1 MPSGSAIQ
9 MGEVVLDDLP
19 NNARVN
25 AVISMTQHVAETAD
39 ALPRLIGRKRLGL
52 VSQPPSSLA
61 DDQERVQD
69 GVKCLLVSGKTISIK
84 PCREPLYS
92 IDILKD
98 IGKSL
103 YLLFRRQAPHL
114 ARWRAAAAP
123 CEPAHS
129 QYRPGSRVS
138 LEGAA
143 SARPTGRNTQSRART
158 FPGSVGRPH
167 LHPNGRSPRPERQ
180 TRRWTG
186 SLSLQPLARPHA
198 LAAAQ
203 GCYLCIRLI

>member
-1 MPSGSAIQ
+1 MA
-9 MGEVVLDDLP
+9 
-19 NNARVN
+19 
-25 AVISMTQHVAETAD
+25 QHVAKATN

-69 GVKCLLVSGKTISIK
+69 GVECLLVSSKTISIK
-84 PCREPLYS
+84 ACREPLYS

-114 ARWRAAAAP
+114 ARWRAGAAP

-129 QYRPGSRVS
+129 QYRPDSLVS

-143 SARPTGRNTQSRART
+143 SARPTGRNMQSRTRT

-167 LHPNGRSPRPERQ
+167 LRPNGQSHRPERQ
-180 TRRWTG
+180 TRRWTS

-198 LAAAQ
+198 LAVAQ
-203 GCYLCIRLI
+203 GCYLCASG